1 MVVVVVVVMGGWVGK
16 RIHLRWRGGAGGVR
30 AAGWL
35 VCLWLGMLAGVVML
49 LLLAVWLCG
58 TSPYST
64 AAPHTPTCEHP
75 PPTTH
80 THTSNRIPM
89 RVHAH
94 TPIDAADGEGVGVAT
109 ALVVVAA
116 IATGLLPGGRGSH

>member
-1 MVVVVVVVMGGWVGK
+1 MGVSATERVRVWGGVGGVVVVVVVVMGGWVGK

-35 VCLWLGMLAGVVML
+35 VCLWLGMMAGVVML

-75 PPTTH
+75 PPTTTH
-80 THTSNRIPM
+80 THKQPHPDACARTHTNRCC
-89 RVHAH
+89 
-94 TPIDAADGEGVGVAT
+94 
-109 ALVVVAA
+109 
-116 IATGLLPGGRGSH
+116 